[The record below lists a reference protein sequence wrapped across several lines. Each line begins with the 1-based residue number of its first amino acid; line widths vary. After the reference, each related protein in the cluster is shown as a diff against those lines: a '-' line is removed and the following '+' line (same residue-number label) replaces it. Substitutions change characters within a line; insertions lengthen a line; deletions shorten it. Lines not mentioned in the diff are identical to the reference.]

1 MSKQCLPLVLTL
13 LLIAG
18 GSVRA
23 AQPAAPS
30 LTLEQAVAKVQRETG
45 GKVLSADPRKFG
57 RHTEYRIKVL
67 DPDGHV
73 RVVAVPA
80 EVPRSGPSAASP
92 VEPPRGNSPP
102 VSSNLR
108 PAIIDL
114 GNRGRH

>member
-1 MSKQCLPLVLTL
+1 MSKQYLPLVLTL

-18 GSVRA
+18 GGVRA
-23 AQPAAPS
+23 AQPAVPS

-57 RHTEYRIKVL
+57 HHTEYRIKVL

-73 RVVAVPA
+73 RVVAIPA
-80 EVPRSGPSAASP
+80 ELPRGGQSP
-92 VEPPRGNSPP
+92 VEPPRGNPSP
-102 VSSNLR
+102 VNSNPR

>member
-1 MSKQCLPLVLTL
+1 MSKQRLPLVLTL
-13 LLIAG
+13 LLIAAG
-18 GSVRA
+18 GARA

-80 EVPRSGPSAASP
+80 DVPRGGPPVAAP
-92 VEPPRGNSPP
+92 IDPPRGNPAP
-102 VSSNLR
+102 VDSIPR